1 MIDVDII
8 GQLVPNPLTMVVQ
21 LCSTLVLFFLMKKF
35 LWKSVKEFMTARSD
49 KMQEDLN
56 ASEVAKE
63 AALLDR
69 NRAKEELQQASER
82 SEEIVNAAVK
92 EAKNE
97 KESILAQA
105 NKEADA
111 ARKKASEQIVIEREE
126 MYRSMQKEMVEVALA
141 AAIKLLEEENGEDLD
156 REAIDAFVK
165 EATENAE

>member
-141 AAIKLLEEENGEDLD
+141 AASKLLEEKNGEDLD

>member
-1 MIDVDII
+1 MQYRRQRSFLFLKYRF
-8 GQLVPNPLTMVVQ
+8 GQVM
-21 LCSTLVLFFLMKKF
+21 
-35 LWKSVKEFMTARSD
+35 
-49 KMQEDLN
+49 
-56 ASEVAKE
+56 
-63 AALLDR
+63 
-69 NRAKEELQQASER
+69 LQQDLFLCLSLRQLQHRLLRLSDWLSNPER
-82 SEEIVNAAVK
+82 SEEIVSAAVK

-141 AAIKLLEEENGEDLD
+141 AAGKLLEEKNGEDLD

-165 EATENAE
+165 EATNNAE